1 MKRTILSLAIISL
14 PMFAYKSLG
23 VMGELELSYSSED
36 EIPENAREYYT
47 EEGGVWILTGV
58 KGGGK
63 KNIERLEASLRKE
76 RNDHK
81 QTKTTFSRVQGL
93 DIDELLRRNDEYE
106 ELKLRAEGNLDDK
119 KVDELVE
126 TRIKARLTP
135 LQREL
140 QQTKEMLTGVT
151 TERDELIGKEK
162 SARIKSALRKAARTA
177 KVVDSAIEDVEQ
189 LGASLFELDDNGNII
204 AREGTGLT
212 PGIDPA
218 MWLSDVK
225 DKKPHWFPGSY
236 GGGAKGGKGGMGSDG
251 DNPWSADGWN
261 LTAQGR
267 ILKENPER
275 AKRMASMH
283 GVDLKNPKRPA
294 KK

>member
-1 MKRTILSLAIISL
+1 MKRTILSLAITSL

-63 KNIERLEASLRKE
+63 KNIERLEASLRNE

-106 ELKLRAEGNLDDK
+106 ELKLRAEANPDDK

-140 QQTKEMLTGVT
+140 QQTKEMLTGIT

-212 PGIDPA
+212 PGIDPS

-236 GGGAKGGKGGMGSDG
+236 GGGGKGGKGGMGGDG

-267 ILKENPER
+267 IIKENPER

>member
-76 RNDHK
+76 RTDHK

-119 KVDELVE
+119 KVDDLVE

-151 TERDELIGKEK
+151 TERDELISKEK

-236 GGGAKGGKGGMGSDG
+236 GGGAKGGKGSMGSDG